1 LQIAALKKSIKDHG
15 LTMIGVTYVDLAG
28 AAHMKPGVSTEI
40 DSILANGIK
49 TARGNYA
56 LDSADQMVHGTSIN
70 ISQGDL
76 AIVPD
81 PETFAIPSYTTGI
94 GRFMGDLHEK
104 GGEPSPLCTRTF
116 YKKILEDAASKGF
129 EPQVGFEGELHLVQR
144 EGDRVFRAD
153 SFPTHSQ
160 EGFNVHHQF
169 FTDVVAAL
177 RSVNVRPLKAHVE
190 GGRGQVEID
199 VAHQH
204 GLKAADDSVYFK
216 DAVKAVARR
225 HGYIAS
231 FMPKIGHDWWGSGL
245 HMHMS
250 IWRSGRNLFAV
261 GDEED
266 ARRLGLSKLAY
277 HFIGGLLRHLPAL
290 SAIAAPSP
298 NSYRRILPGKWNAD
312 AVVYGPG
319 ARGAAVRIPDER
331 GKSTRIECRFPDNS
345 CNPYLTMG
353 AILACGL
360 EGIEREADPG
370 DPLTIDL
377 SFLSDRE
384 IRQKGFSLM
393 PRSLSEAVVAL
404 EKDSLLRDAM
414 GATLFDEYLRNK
426 EQDIANVSDKVSQ
439 WEVDHYLDFY

>member
-1 LQIAALKKSIKDHG
+1 
-15 LTMIGVTYVDLAG
+15 
-28 AAHMKPGVSTEI
+28 
-40 DSILANGIK
+40 
-49 TARGNYA
+49 
-56 LDSADQMVHGTSIN
+56 MVHGTSIN

-81 PETFAIPSYTTGI
+81 PSTFAIPSYTTGI

-104 GGEPSPLCTRTF
+104 EGGPSPLCTRTF
-116 YKKILEDAASKGF
+116 YKKVLDEAASKGF
-129 EPQVGFEGELHLVQR
+129 RPEVGFEGEVHLVRR
-144 EGDRVFRAD
+144 EGEEVLPAD
-153 SFPTHSQ
+153 LFSSHSQ
-160 EGFNVHHQF
+160 EGFNVHHQL
-169 FTDVVAAL
+169 FTEIIEAL
-177 RSVNVRPLKAHVE
+177 RSVNVRPLKGHVE

-204 GLKAADDSVYFK
+204 GLKAADDAVGIFK

-250 IWRSGRNLFAV
+250 LWSSGKKENLFEAEAGGMA
-261 GDEED
+261 GDT
-266 ARRLGLSKLAY
+266 AGLGLSPLAR

-290 SAIAAPSP
+290 SAIAAPSV

-331 GKSTRIECRFPDNS
+331 GKATRVECRFPDS
-345 CNPYLTMG
+345 ACNPYLTMG
-353 AILACGL
+353 SILACGL
-360 EGIEREADPG
+360 QGIQDEADPG
-370 DPLTIDL
+370 EPLTIDL

-384 IRQKGFSLM
+384 IRHKGFSLM
-393 PRSLSEAVVAL
+393 PRSLTEAVAAL
-404 EKDSLLRDAM
+404 EKDEFLREEM
-414 GATLFDEYLRNK
+414 GSTLFEEYFRNK
-426 EQDIANVSDKVSQ
+426 EQDIATIADKVSQ
-439 WEVDHYLDFY
+439 WELDHYLDFY